1 MARVVAKKVPVS
13 QGKNQKREMYAQVC
27 YYFPQYTLRDVAKL
41 PYRDVLLLLKT
52 ANRIEA
58 TRNYNLT
65 AIAAAPHSKKQIN
78 VKKLLEHFEKQAK
91 E

>member
-1 MARVVAKKVPVS
+1 MARVVAKKIPVAS
-13 QGKNQKREMYAQVC
+13 GRLQKRELYAQVC
-27 YYFPQYTLRDVAKL
+27 YYYPQYTLKGVARL

-52 ANRIEA
+52 AHRIEA